1 MQQNVLRAVGQAFAF
16 CIAGLKAVKYSC
28 NHKRPDKKMIDE
40 KYGSK
45 TTNDK
50 HNKFYRVGQWPLNH
64 VVAGGDDDSLVQ
76 NIEGGKQLCWYTRG
90 TGY

>member
-1 MQQNVLRAVGQAFAF
+1 
-16 CIAGLKAVKYSC
+16 
-28 NHKRPDKKMIDE
+28 MIDE

-64 VVAGGDDDSLVQ
+64 VAAGGDDDSLVQ
-76 NIEGGKQLCWYTRG
+76 NIEG
-90 TGY
+90 

>member
-1 MQQNVLRAVGQAFAF
+1 
-16 CIAGLKAVKYSC
+16 
-28 NHKRPDKKMIDE
+28 MIDE

-76 NIEGGKQLCWYTRG
+76 NIEGVNSFVGIPEEPVTKVQVFFCKTDKAHNQKPDLYSV
-90 TGY
+90 